1 VSEARPGDV
10 RVDWRIA
17 SAAAA
22 ALVVLF
28 TFQNYVTPASVR
40 AGASLARIF
49 QLQII
54 NWGSWLALSPWIFA
68 AARRWRRSGRYT
80 PGAFARQALI
90 ALAISVAQAALSG
103 TLRWLGGI
111 SVFNE
116 LLDVVI
122 SSIVSTSA
130 SNLLRYSM
138 ISAAYHAVAYH
149 HEVRD
154 RDVRAAR
161 LEAALVQAKL
171 DSLQGR
177 LQPHF
182 LFNTLNSIAALIR
195 DQPEA
200 AEQMLGSLSELLRA
214 SLHAEPGR
222 EVTLESELDLV
233 RQYVSIQ
240 QMRFSDRLTVTIDV
254 APDALSAQVP
264 HLLLQPLV
272 ENAIRHGIAPREAP
286 GHVRI
291 AAGRSGDRLRLQVE
305 DDGLGLGE
313 TRPSTA
319 GAGLG
324 LSATEARLRHLYGGG
339 ASLKVASRAPTG
351 VIATID
357 LPFHTTPAQPAPA
370 AAAV

>member
-1 VSEARPGDV
+1 
-10 RVDWRIA
+10 
-17 SAAAA
+17 
-22 ALVVLF
+22 
-28 TFQNYVTPASVR
+28 
-40 AGASLARIF
+40 
-49 QLQII
+49 
-54 NWGSWLALSPWIFA
+54 
-68 AARRWRRSGRYT
+68 
-80 PGAFARQALI
+80 
-90 ALAISVAQAALSG
+90 
-103 TLRWLGGI
+103 
-111 SVFNE
+111 
-116 LLDVVI
+116 
-122 SSIVSTSA
+122 
-130 SNLLRYSM
+130 
-138 ISAAYHAVAYH
+138 
-149 HEVRD
+149 
-154 RDVRAAR
+154 
-161 LEAALVQAKL
+161 
-171 DSLQGR
+171 
-177 LQPHF
+177 
-182 LFNTLNSIAALIR
+182 
-195 DQPEA
+195 
-200 AEQMLGSLSELLRA
+200 
-214 SLHAEPGR
+214 LHAEPGR

-291 AAGRSGDRLRLQVE
+291 PAGRSGDRLCLQVE

-357 LPFHTTPAQPAPA
+357 LPFHTTPAEPAPA
-370 AAAV
+370 AAGV